1 MRNCLFQKYLN
12 FLLSIGAYNLRPFN
26 FDDNFFVQGVSLNH
40 EGSKKS
46 SNPFETGKNG
56 NGINQSEDEGSDSP
70 GHKPQ
75 KLFIIKHKRLEKS
88 IGRNTAGESDSVGS
102 SPTRSKFLH
111 VPVKFSSFKGDLRK
125 ITNLY
130 EDKHTIEEKKS
141 ESNVDTTR
149 TVTTEELAVSK
160 NGESQRDSI
169 MKSSGEYS
177 NDALKAS
184 SVARVKSKR
193 NSLVLRKDNQVNF
206 NVKIGEI
213 LGEGNAHIADCLS
226 SYR

>member
-1 MRNCLFQKYLN
+1 MGV
-12 FLLSIGAYNLRPFN
+12 GAYNLRPFN
-26 FDDNFFVQGVSLNH
+26 FDDNFFIQGVSLNH

-46 SNPFETGKNG
+46 PITSETGNNSNG
-56 NGINQSEDEGSDSP
+56 VNQSEDEGSDSS

-75 KLFIIKHKRLEKS
+75 KLFIIKHKRLERSK
-88 IGRNTAGESDSVGS
+88 GRKTTGECDSVGS

-130 EDKHTIEEKKS
+130 EDKHIIEEKKS

-149 TVTTEELAVSK
+149 TVTTEDLAVSK
-160 NGESQRDSI
+160 NGESQCESI
-169 MKSSGEYS
+169 MKNSGEYS
-177 NDALKAS
+177 HDALKTS
-184 SVARVKSKR
+184 SMVRAKSKR

-213 LGEGNAHIADCLS
+213 LGEGNAHIADCLLFVDKNV
-226 SYR
+226 